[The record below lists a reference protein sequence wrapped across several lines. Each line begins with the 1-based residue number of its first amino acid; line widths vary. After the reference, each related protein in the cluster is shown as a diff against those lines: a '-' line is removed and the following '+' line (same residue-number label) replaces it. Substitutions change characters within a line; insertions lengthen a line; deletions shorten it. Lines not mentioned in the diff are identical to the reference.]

1 MKVDLRLADLEAF
14 TRFVFNHPV
23 PVAKD
28 EPQWYFKEHLEVEYE
43 PRNQVRLL
51 SELLTSAGSL
61 PKAFTTLQIEQGLW
75 FLFTPTDEY
84 FTRLLW
90 APPVPWSERAACI
103 GAIRVLYSDLFPH
116 IEVET
121 IDYMIPD
128 LLADSYGFGDRD
140 SQNIEDHNVQEAL
153 FSLFTELL
161 RSPEPDTQYAGL
173 HGLGHLAH
181 PKGREAIVEYLRETP
196 KISEALR
203 SYAAEA
209 MTGEVL

>member
-1 MKVDLRLADLEAF
+1 MQVLETGDA
-14 TRFVFNHPV
+14 PV
-23 PVAKD
+23 EAVLYNKG
-28 EPQWYFKEHLEVEYE
+28 EP
-43 PRNQVRLL
+43 
-51 SELLTSAGSL
+51 
-61 PKAFTTLQIEQGLW
+61 QIEQGLW
-75 FLFTPTDEY
+75 FLFTPMEDY

-90 APPVPWSERAACI
+90 APPVPRSEREACI
-103 GAIRVLYSDLFPH
+103 GAIAVLYSDLFPRV
-116 IEVET
+116 EVET

-140 SQNIEDHNVQEAL
+140 SEDTEDNNVQEAL
-153 FSLFTELL
+153 FSLFTKLL
-161 RSPEPDTQYAGL
+161 RSPDPDTQYAGL

-181 PKGREAIVEYLRETP
+181 AKGREAIVEYLRETP